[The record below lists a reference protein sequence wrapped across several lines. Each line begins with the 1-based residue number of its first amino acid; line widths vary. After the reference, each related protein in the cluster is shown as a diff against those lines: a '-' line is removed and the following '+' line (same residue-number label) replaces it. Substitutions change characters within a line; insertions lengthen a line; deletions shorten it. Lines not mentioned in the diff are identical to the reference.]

1 MKALLNNMQSKIN
14 KIADL
19 ENEKLNMKTRS
30 AEAKKLLATFVYK
43 GIDDPFLKGRLL
55 ETISKCEFRVK
66 EIDAQLKELRK
77 VQL

>member
-1 MKALLNNMQSKIN
+1 MLSQKRQEQIVKLQ
-14 KIADL
+14 
-19 ENEKLNMKTRS
+19 NEKLNMTTR
-30 AEAKKLLATFVYK
+30 AGEAKKLLATFVYR
-43 GIDDPFLKGRLL
+43 GYDDPFVKGRLL

>member
-1 MKALLNNMQSKIN
+1 MLSQDTQNQITKLQK
-14 KIADL
+14 
-19 ENEKLNMKTRS
+19 EKLDMNTRS
-30 AEAKKLLATFVYK
+30 AEAKRLLATFVYK
-43 GIDDPFLKGRLL
+43 GYDDDFIKGRLL